1 MGLRVWPEKKN
12 VYIRKGAPERQ
23 KGLKSI
29 RKGAPERQKR
39 LKRAKTKEQET
50 RTRGPRGKNVKNSVF
65 GRKLCKN
72 MRGPR
77 LWGSGR
83 GGKKISY
90 IRKGA
95 PERQKRLKRAKTKEQ
110 ETKQG
115 APEEKM

>member
-1 MGLRVWPEKKN
+1 MRGPRLWGLGRGRKKN

-23 KGLKSI
+23 KGFKS
-29 RKGAPERQKR
+29 
-39 LKRAKTKEQET
+39 
-50 RTRGPRGKNVKNSVF
+50 
-65 GRKLCKN
+65 
-72 MRGPR
+72 
-77 LWGSGR
+77 
-83 GGKKISY
+83 